1 MKLTNTSPLA
11 ILICIIIF
19 QSCSTAEVDDVA
31 PLKSFESVTKGH
43 QIVAAN
49 NDFAFSLFKEIA
61 QAETENN
68 FMISPVS
75 ASLALGMVY
84 NGAAGETQEA
94 FSNVFNYGN
103 TTLEETNLVNQNI
116 IDNLTYTASGT
127 TFDIAN
133 SLWISNSFP
142 VKETFLEANKTYYFA
157 EVQNKNFE
165 DPKTL
170 KAINNWVSNKTNGKI
185 PHVLN
190 NVDPNTVLYA
200 INALYF
206 KSDWKFRFNP
216 EDTKPQPFHLDNGT
230 IKQVDMMSMEQDLK
244 YSSNIM
250 FSSVELPYKNDKY
263 TMTLML
269 PHTNKTVDDM
279 VAMMTIE
286 NWIEW
291 KNNYHV
297 QSLKITMPKFTFSYK
312 KQLEDP
318 LTNLGLGIAFSENA
332 DFSGISDTK
341 TKISFVLQ
349 KTFIDVNEKGSEAAA
364 VTAVGVGVT
373 SVTGPKPFLLN
384 RPFIFA
390 ITEKETG
397 SICFMG
403 KVGIPEYK

>member
-1 MKLTNTSPLA
+1 MKLTNTFPLA
-11 ILICIIIF
+11 ILICIITF
-19 QSCSTAEVDDVA
+19 QSCSTAEVDDSA
-31 PLKSFESVTKGH
+31 PLKPFESVAKGH

-61 QAETENN
+61 QTETKNN

-84 NGAAGETQEA
+84 NGAAGETQQA

-103 TTLEETNLVNQNI
+103 ATLEETNFVNQNI

-133 SLWISNSFP
+133 SLWISNTFP
-142 VKETFLEANKTYYFA
+142 VKETFSEANKTYYFA
-157 EVQNKNFE
+157 EVQNKDFG
-165 DPKTL
+165 DPETIKT
-170 KAINNWVSNKTNGKI
+170 INNWVSNKTNGKI
-185 PHVLN
+185 PKVLAY
-190 NVDPNTVLYA
+190 VEPNTVLYA

-206 KSDWKFRFNP
+206 KSDWKFHFNP

-230 IKQVDMMSMEQDLK
+230 LKQVDMMSMEQDLK
-244 YSSNIM
+244 YLSNKV
-250 FSSVELPYKNDKY
+250 FSSVKLPYKNDKY

-269 PHTNKTVDDM
+269 PHTNKTVNDI
-279 VAMMTIE
+279 VAMMNNE

-291 KNNYHV
+291 QNNYQV
-297 QSLKITMPKFTFSYK
+297 QGLKMAMPKFTFSYK
-312 KQLEDP
+312 KQLKDP
-318 LTNLGLGIAFSENA
+318 LINLGLGIAFSGNA

-341 TKISFVLQ
+341 TRISFVLQ

-364 VTAVGVGVT
+364 VTAVGMSTT
-373 SVTGPKPFLLN
+373 SVNGSTFLLN

-390 ITEKETG
+390 ITEKGTG